1 MENQDIQEN
10 EEGLD
15 DIYPDATVKIS
26 KEQFSIYD
34 LKRQYDK
41 RQNIIIEPNFQ
52 RNEVWNTKQKSELC
66 EW

>member
-1 MENQDIQEN
+1 MMI
-10 EEGLD
+10 EEQTKDMLEGEED
-15 DIYPDATVKIS
+15 SNDIYPNATVKIY

-52 RNEVWNTKQKSELC
+52 RK
-66 EW
+66 